1 MPYPSSSYKGTQRAA
16 NATTNDPGSNVLNNF
31 DNALEVVNVASILTD
46 PASSAKYPTDVPKGT
61 VKLSDSTN
69 MIADLN
75 AYLLKLNTILGN
87 ISTEIGS
94 ASATQKSYIE
104 FTQGN
109 DLADLEAKIAKVN
122 AEMKKLFETM
132 NLASIQDKPG
142 FVEFPSGGSRYPS
155 GRNRY

>member
-1 MPYPSSSYKGTQRAA
+1 MPYPSSSYKGTPRSN
-16 NATTNDPGSNVLNNF
+16 NATTNDPGSNTINNF
-31 DNALEVVNVASILTD
+31 DSALEVVNVASVLTT
-46 PASSAKYPTDVPKGT
+46 PASSAKYPSDAPKGT
-61 VKLSDSTN
+61 VKLADSTN

-75 AYLLKLNTILGN
+75 AYLLKLNTILAN

-104 FTQGN
+104 YTQGN
-109 DLADLEAKIAKVN
+109 DLVELEAKIAKVN
-122 AEMKKLFETM
+122 LEIKKLFETM

-142 FVEFPSGGSRYPS
+142 FVEFPNGGSRYPS

>member
-1 MPYPSSSYKGTQRAA
+1 MGNKFVKIIGKAEVEEQIC
-16 NATTNDPGSNVLNNF
+16 LNGVFNKK
-31 DNALEVVNVASILTD
+31 D
-46 PASSAKYPTDVPKGT
+46 
-61 VKLSDSTN
+61 
-69 MIADLN
+69 
-75 AYLLKLNTILGN
+75 NTIDP
-87 ISTEIGS
+87 
-94 ASATQKSYIE
+94 TQKSYIE

-122 AEMKKLFETM
+122 LEMKKLFETM